1 MNEENKFSKA
11 LQFGCLI
18 KAFPS
23 FVYSDLKKRF
33 IFISLLVWLHWV
45 LVEAYEIFS

>member
-1 MNEENKFSKA
+1 MNEENKFSEA

-23 FVYSDLKKRF
+23 LQYTDLKKNIYF
-33 IFISLLVWLHWV
+33 YLPACLATLGLS
-45 LVEAYEIFS
+45 

>member
-23 FVYSDLKKRF
+23 LQYTDLKKIF

-45 LVEAYEIFS
+45 LVEEYEIFS